1 MLQFYVNKTWI
12 RISVSGTGSELS
24 IKSESGSVLIEF
36 GSLSLACFNLFQMG
50 LLQGQHR
57 EQRNNIQ
64 QEVDNIRGNE
74 EGAHRGNEEGAHP
87 NIRGNQDDE
96 TPPATEPEEAGE
108 EEEDEP
114 DVFTFVTTFIL
125 TFFSSLIPDNN
136 QAVIV

>member
-1 MLQFYVNKTWI
+1 
-12 RISVSGTGSELS
+12 
-24 IKSESGSVLIEF
+24 
-36 GSLSLACFNLFQMG
+36 MG

-74 EGAHRGNEEGAHP
+74 EGAHNV
-87 NIRGNQDDE
+87 RGNQDDE
-96 TPPATEPEEAGE
+96 TPPATEPEEAGD

-136 QAVIV
+136 QALFV